1 MDGQS
6 ILIVDDDP
14 AMIKLLRVNLD
25 ARGFN
30 TLIARDGEEALRAIG
45 NDSPDL
51 VILDIMLPKIDGSEV
66 CQSIREWSEIP
77 IIMLTALSET
87 TSRVKY
93 LNLGADDYIT
103 KPFAVDELMARI
115 SAVLRRNKAATTKTT
130 KSSFT
135 SGGLTINF
143 DRRLMT
149 IADREIR
156 LTQKEYSL
164 LQELALNADSVLTHA
179 QLLNKV
185 WGPEYSTEREYLREY
200 ISHLRA
206 KIEPDPANPK
216 YIITVPGVG
225 YQFKSAT

>member
-14 AMIKLLRVNLD
+14 AMIKLLRINLD
-25 ARGFN
+25 ARGFK
-30 TLIARDGEEALRAIG
+30 TFIARDGEEALRAIG
-45 NDSPDL
+45 TDSPDL

-66 CQSIREWSEIP
+66 CQSIRQWSEIP

-103 KPFAVDELMARI
+103 KPFAVDELIARI
-115 SAVLRRNKAATTKTT
+115 SAVLRRNEATTKMN

-135 SGGLTINF
+135 SDDLTINF
-143 DRRLMT
+143 ARRLIT
-149 IADREIR
+149 IAGREVR

-164 LQELALNADSVLTHA
+164 FQELVLNADSTLIHA

-185 WGPEYSTEREYLREY
+185 WGPEYREEREYLREY

-216 YIITVPGVG
+216 YIITMHGVG